1 MSVPL
6 PSLPSAPLHPLKP
19 FHTDN
24 SSNRRRNPR
33 FLQTCRYHEQ
43 LLRQHQSPV
52 TGDHEQDAADGGEDG
67 RWVESV
73 VGVFRRGGGAVL
85 VCVVVLREVG
95 ERLVRRNIEDMRY
108 PRAESMTIMME
119 EPTRQGLDDM
129 YD

>member
-1 MSVPL
+1 M
-6 PSLPSAPLHPLKP
+6 
-19 FHTDN
+19 
-24 SSNRRRNPR
+24 
-33 FLQTCRYHEQ
+33 
-43 LLRQHQSPV
+43 
-52 TGDHEQDAADGGEDG
+52 
-67 RWVESV
+67 
-73 VGVFRRGGGAVL
+73 VGVFRGGGGAVL